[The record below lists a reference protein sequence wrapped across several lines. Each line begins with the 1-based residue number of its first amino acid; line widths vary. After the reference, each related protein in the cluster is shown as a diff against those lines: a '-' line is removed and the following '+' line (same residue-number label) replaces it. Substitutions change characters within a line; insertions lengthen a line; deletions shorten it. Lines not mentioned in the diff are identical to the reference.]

1 MNLQIL
7 KWLVG
12 HRDLLA
18 KVLEAVRG
26 YHKDL
31 PAIEQWDVVDRVA
44 RLVIPE
50 LTETDIRSLQ
60 SIAWEHAD
68 AVEAMQIGADYAAL
82 GVDWQLLLKILLPM
96 LQIILDALAT
106 E

>member
-7 KWLVG
+7 KWLVS

-18 KVLEAVRG
+18 QVLEAVRG

-31 PAIEQWDVVDRVA
+31 PTIEQWDVVDRVA
-44 RLVIPE
+44 RLVIPALAE
-50 LTETDIRSLQ
+50 ADIRSMQ
-60 SIAWEHAD
+60 SVDWSGPD
-68 AVEAMQIGADYAAL
+68 AVEAMQVGADYAAL
-82 GVDWQLLLKILLPM
+82 GVDWQMLLKILLPI
-96 LQIILDALAT
+96 LQIILDALAK